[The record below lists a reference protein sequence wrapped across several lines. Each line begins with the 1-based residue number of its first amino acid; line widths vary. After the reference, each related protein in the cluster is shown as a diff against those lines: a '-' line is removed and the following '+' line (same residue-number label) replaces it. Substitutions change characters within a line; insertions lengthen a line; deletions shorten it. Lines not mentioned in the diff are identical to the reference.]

1 MKLNFLFILPFIV
14 SLQGS
19 IVVSFAQKDYTNY
32 YLNLK
37 NTSEKPDSSMFFYQQ
52 AFLCNAPFPEDL
64 INYSRIC
71 FTQGNMKESKKAM
84 EDAIKVGFQYF
95 PGLDENLHIIVDY
108 TFFTLNYFVYSS
120 YQTKKY
126 LAFV

>member
-1 MKLNFLFILPFIV
+1 MWNNSETALIDYEVSLNFLQTFFSAIPKSKEI
-14 SLQGS
+14 
-19 IVVSFAQKDYTNY
+19 K
-32 YLNLK
+32 
-37 NTSEKPDSSMFFYQQ
+37 TSRLLHAQ